1 MRTSL
6 FLTAAL
12 LVSSLNVA
20 LGQASPASGAVQA
33 PTTTATSPSSAPPKT
48 EPPKT
53 EPPKTA
59 GTNSQIQI
67 VYQPPDIVSD
77 GSEKDVKTTFAIRA
91 LADGLKGPR
100 IVSGSLRDDDSSQQ
114 LPTEAFD
121 LVRDDGKEADAEI
134 LTNDLTRLSIHLKD
148 DWRRAGR
155 YSGSLWIGAT
165 GDSGAQSVAFKVY
178 IRRKSVWFLG
188 FVAIAAGAGIS
199 WFALFWVGRQ
209 RQLAAN
215 QVLIAR
221 LGTVVDGLTQTLQGM
236 EKAGTPATPQSLT
249 HLARIKRDRLL
260 ELMHDK
266 ELSVI
271 AGVSVPPTDSP
282 SVVDEVEGMNRIVQH
297 GFEQLFQLWSASAG
311 NRPNLA
317 PLFQEMDNLGSIA
330 QPLNTLDA
338 SIQTILAKSTVP
350 TARALIDG
358 QFPPLPSEDSVVQR
372 VVTTTYLLDLLS
384 VVTVVVA
391 GMLVLIWKNPGFGTV
406 GNYIEAFLWGLGL
419 KIGSDLTKLGPG
431 DVRTSFGIK
440 TPAP

>member
-165 GDSGAQSVAFKVY
+165 GDSGAQSVAFKV
-178 IRRKSVWFLG
+178 LCM
-188 FVAIAAGAGIS
+188 
-199 WFALFWVGRQ
+199 
-209 RQLAAN
+209 
-215 QVLIAR
+215 
-221 LGTVVDGLTQTLQGM
+221 T
-236 EKAGTPATPQSLT
+236 
-249 HLARIKRDRLL
+249 
-260 ELMHDK
+260 
-266 ELSVI
+266 
-271 AGVSVPPTDSP
+271 
-282 SVVDEVEGMNRIVQH
+282 
-297 GFEQLFQLWSASAG
+297 
-311 NRPNLA
+311 
-317 PLFQEMDNLGSIA
+317 
-330 QPLNTLDA
+330 
-338 SIQTILAKSTVP
+338 
-350 TARALIDG
+350 
-358 QFPPLPSEDSVVQR
+358 
-372 VVTTTYLLDLLS
+372 
-384 VVTVVVA
+384 
-391 GMLVLIWKNPGFGTV
+391 KN
-406 GNYIEAFLWGLGL
+406 
-419 KIGSDLTKLGPG
+419 
-431 DVRTSFGIK
+431 
-440 TPAP
+440 